1 MFNETDFYF
10 MIKRIYNQKTGKW
23 WSKDDSFIQSLTQ
36 PTEKYMKWLENE
48 LNKAW
53 SALEDN
59 GLKK

>member
-1 MFNETDFYF
+1 MYNQEDFYY
-10 MIKRIYNQKTGKW
+10 MVKRIYEQKTGKQFNTNDNL
-23 WSKDDSFIQSLTQ
+23 KIQ
-36 PTEKYMKWLENE
+36 PTEEYIKWLENE